1 MDVIP
6 FFRFVGAII
15 AGGFMF
21 FFLSLTL
28 NELVSQ
34 TSAYSTGVY
43 FFAMM
48 TIFSLLPAVI
58 LFRSGIN
65 LVMKM
70 QKRRF

>member
-15 AGGFMF
+15 AGGFTFYF
-21 FFLSLTL
+21 FNLTL
-28 NELVSQ
+28 QELISQ
-34 TSAYSTGVY
+34 TSTYSTGTY
-43 FFAMM
+43 FLALM

-58 LFRSGIN
+58 LFRSGIR

-70 QKRRF
+70 QKRTL

>member
-21 FFLSLTL
+21 YFLSLTL
-28 NELVSQ
+28 TELVSM
-34 TSAYSTGVY
+34 TSATSTGVY
-43 FFAMM
+43 FFALM
-48 TIFSLLPAVI
+48 TMFSAIPAII
-58 LFRSGIN
+58 LFRSGIR
-65 LVMKM
+65 LVMGM